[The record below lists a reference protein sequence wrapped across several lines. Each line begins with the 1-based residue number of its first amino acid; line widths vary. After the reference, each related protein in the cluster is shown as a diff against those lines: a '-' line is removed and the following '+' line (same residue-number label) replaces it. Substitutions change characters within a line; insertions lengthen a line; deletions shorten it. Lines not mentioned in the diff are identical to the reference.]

1 MIAHICRLSL
11 RHKSSIQAKPY
22 RLPYARS
29 SYGSLTYLRQKLRR
43 CLQLFLPR
51 KKRLLQLCPD
61 ITGRLALHC
70 WSVQASS
77 EGLYSGALYPDPR
90 TGSMVPLGQNGTDGT
105 TYMNFKASRSNAYF
119 GSSSVTVPAAYC
131 LIIIKA

>member
-11 RHKSSIQAKPY
+11 RHKTSIQANSY

-43 CLQLFLPR
+43 CLQLSLPR

-61 ITGRLALHC
+61 ISGYATSGIIWKSA
-70 WSVQASS
+70 WKD
-77 EGLYSGALYPDPR
+77 SGALWTEDTGNYLTKAYNDGPDPVVR
-90 TGSMVPLGQNGTDGT
+90 VRMRAGAYDS
-105 TYMNFKASRSNAYF
+105 TY
-119 GSSSVTVPAAYC
+119 GSSSSVSVPAAQA
-131 LIIIKA
+131 LIIIKQ